1 MPLNHYVTLG
11 RSGLRVSPLCL
22 GAMTFGEDW
31 GFGSTVPE
39 SEAIMARYFE
49 RGGNFI
55 DTANGYT
62 GGHSERIIGNFIAH
76 DRARRDE
83 IVIATK
89 FFSNLS
95 RRNPNGG
102 GGSRKAIVASCEQS
116 LRRLRTDYIDLYWLH
131 VWDRF
136 TPIDET
142 MRALDDLVRAGKVRY
157 IGFSDTP
164 AWKVSQAQTTALFRG
179 WTPLVA
185 LQIEYSLLE
194 RTVEGEL
201 VPMALEMGLGI
212 TPWSPL
218 AGGVLSG
225 KFRREDAAS
234 TTSDRGV
241 RLLSRL
247 TDRAFTIVD
256 EVKRVADALGTT
268 PAAVALAWVQER
280 PGVASTI
287 IGARRLDQLDAN
299 LAALDLRLAPEHVQ
313 ALDAVSKPALN
324 FPANFL
330 AGSVNFM
337 HNGLTVNGVPSESS
351 TLLQPSPHSLD

>member
-1 MPLNHYVTLG
+1 MPLDHYVTLG
-11 RSGLRVSPLCL
+11 RSGLRVSPFCL
-22 GAMTFGEDW
+22 GTMTFGEDW
-31 GFGSTVPE
+31 GFGSSVPE

-49 RGGNFI
+49 RGGNFL

-62 GGHSERIIGNFIAH
+62 GGHSERIIGNFVAH

-89 FFSNLS
+89 FFSNQS

-102 GGSRKAIVASCEQS
+102 GASRKAVIASCEQS
-116 LRRLRTDYIDLYWLH
+116 LRRLRTDYIDLYWMH

-136 TPIDET
+136 TPIEET

-164 AWKVSQAQTTALFRG
+164 AWKVSQAQTTALLRG

-201 VPMALEMGLGI
+201 MPMAIEMGLGV
-212 TPWSPL
+212 TPWSPI

-225 KFRREDAAS
+225 KFRREDAGTAA
-234 TTSDRGV
+234 SDRGV
-241 RLLSRL
+241 RVTSRL
-247 TDRAFTIVD
+247 TERTFTILD
-256 EVKRVADALGTT
+256 EVKRVAAAMGTT
-268 PAAVALAWVQER
+268 PAMVALAWVQAR
-280 PGVASTI
+280 PGGASTI

-313 ALDAVSKPALN
+313 ALDDVSKPALN

-330 AGSVNFM
+330 GGAVNFM
-337 HNGLTVNGVPSESS
+337 HNGLTVNGVPSQAMD
-351 TLLQPSPHSLD
+351 LLQPSPHSLD